1 MIETS
6 ISLKAIFLT
15 FFVLVFAGCADNEIC
30 AVWTEGVTDPETGR
44 AIHTLTV
51 KNAPEGTDWNI
62 WFTSNHIYIGDDL
75 EGAEGSISLHHGCW
89 YKMTPKEREGKDL
102 VLKYTDRPL
111 QRHCWAPEGFVLE
124 HDGKAVALDAE
135 YVFLPSERIQDFAY
149 NQVETHVWDM
159 IPSLKN
165 VAVSEGTTRLETVPA
180 AQIVPADKAGWYRIT
195 LDGTCKVEA
204 ADEDGAWYAKVTLDN
219 LKRNAGGNEIPNM
232 VIEDWPDMGY
242 RGFMLDISR
251 NFTTRDNIL
260 RFIDL
265 LAHYKVNIFHLHFG
279 DDEGWRV
286 EIEKF
291 PELTA
296 YGAHHAFPHRNEA
309 GEYVEEEY
317 LMPSY
322 NGSIDPDDMS
332 SSANGYLTK
341 EDYIEILKYAWER
354 RIKVI
359 PEFDT
364 PGHSRAAIKAMDAY
378 SERVGSD
385 EFRLSDPEDRS
396 EYCSVQYY
404 KDNALNV
411 AMPST
416 YRFIEVVFD
425 ELIAYHKEA
434 GAPLPAIHVGG
445 DEVAKGAWTASPA
458 CLKIME
464 ERGWDNVELMK
475 SYYIE
480 KVLDIA
486 EARGVKIAGWQE
498 VVMDLEDHV
507 YERLKKNLYSV
518 NFWHTGHG
526 QEEYPY
532 QYANDGVPTVLSNM
546 TNTYVDFAYTPD
558 KTERGLSWGGFV
570 DERRSFSLL
579 PYDIYRSVRWD
590 DHGRIRDI
598 STLPDGKTPLKA
610 RENVIGVQA
619 QLWTETVRCFDHVT
633 SYVFPKVCGVF
644 ERAWNASPSWEG
656 TTQADDPAFLQELD
670 RYYSTV
676 VSHEIPYYDEMQIA
690 YRQRKRSAIMTFSQV
705 LDRDRSKYA
714 VNNFAEDDKYT
725 MLQPYETVSVKEPKG
740 RKVKNIIFMIGD
752 GMGLEQ
758 ISAAWVC
765 NGGKLNLDN
774 FTNVGIQRTYS
785 ANKLVTDSAAA
796 GTALATGHKTDN
808 GMISM
813 TPDTV
818 AVKSLAEEAMEKGKR
833 TGAAVTCRVNDA
845 TPSVFFSHSASR
857 KNQED
862 IVEQMAG
869 SGVYFLAGG
878 GTKFWRDREDG
889 KDISEDVKARG
900 YSYVETKED
909 LMAVESGPVIALMD
923 SYELKPSLDR
933 GDILPASVTK
943 ALELLDNRKG
953 FFLMIEGSMIDDGGH
968 DNKAGHTMEE
978 IFDFDRTLGIV
989 LEWAAKDGQTLVI
1002 VTADHATGGMTLLS
1016 GSIDEKRIRVNYS
1029 TTGHNGIALP
1039 VFAWGPHSE
1048 DFVGIY
1054 ENTELSDRIRALIR

>member
-6 ISLKAIFLT
+6 IFLKAIFLT

-124 HDGKAVALDAE
+124 HDGKAFALDAE

-219 LKRNAGGNEIPNM
+219 LKRNAGGDEIPNM

-434 GAPLPAIHVGG
+434 GVPLPAIHVGG

-845 TPSVFFSHSASR
+845 TPAVFFSHSASR

-909 LMAVESGPVIALMD
+909 LMAVENGPVIALMD